1 MDSPREGRKVLL
13 SIKVS
18 TLLTIIL
25 TIIISVMTVSL
36 MQEKLAQ
43 DKVRAEEAELE
54 KVAVEE
60 GKIAVEIMDVQNDI
74 NEYFHETAR
83 SIDRK
88 ELEEILNPVQTTKIE
103 DVTISRDMDLTVRTG
118 LSREDFIK
126 LMTDLKPDISGFFET
141 NAGLIYDYCEQYQ
154 INEIFFVGLISA
166 ESGWNIAQNHR
177 NTHNYISLMSS
188 KGLIRYESVES
199 GLETAAKVLHE
210 KYLTPG
216 GAFYYGPTLS
226 GVKTRFCPAS
236 ATWVD
241 LVYGRM
247 KQVIK

>member
-74 NEYFHETAR
+74 NEHFHETAR

-141 NAGLIYDYCEQYQ
+141 NAGLIYDYC
-154 INEIFFVGLISA
+154 
-166 ESGWNIAQNHR
+166 
-177 NTHNYISLMSS
+177 
-188 KGLIRYESVES
+188 
-199 GLETAAKVLHE
+199 
-210 KYLTPG
+210 
-216 GAFYYGPTLS
+216 
-226 GVKTRFCPAS
+226 
-236 ATWVD
+236 
-241 LVYGRM
+241 
-247 KQVIK
+247 